1 MSPEALT
8 ALASVATTVVIA
20 ATAIAAMVQL
30 RHMRAANSIQAIL
43 SFRDMLEDEVHRE
56 AANTLRGGDME
67 RALEEPEFREFLYRS
82 TNKLPM
88 NGAPEERYVQLHQAA
103 ISIGNSFELIGG
115 MVRNHVVTP
124 EIFLPNY
131 WWVVS
136 NHWGNLES
144 FIAMMREYQGSPGLY
159 VDFEYLTVLSRKWGE
174 KHPDSYAPGV
184 PRIEVKNKYPL
195 SQQPWPKE

>member
-1 MSPEALT
+1 MSSETLT
-8 ALASVATTVVIA
+8 AVASVATTVVIA
-20 ATAIAAMVQL
+20 ATAIAAMIQL

-43 SFRDMLEDEVHRE
+43 SFREMLEDDVHRD
-56 AANTLRGGDME
+56 AANLLRSGDMA
-67 RALEEPEFREFLYRS
+67 RALEEPAFRQYLYRMA
-82 TNKLPM
+82 NKLPSPP
-88 NGAPEERYVQLHQAA
+88 ADERYLRLHQASIA
-103 ISIGNSFELIGG
+103 IGNSFELIGG
-115 MVRNHVVTP
+115 MVRNQVVTP

-144 FIAMMREYQGSPGLY
+144 FIAMMREYQDSPGLY
-159 VDFEYLTVLSRKWGE
+159 VDFEYLTVLSRQWGD

-195 SQQPWPKE
+195 SEQSWAKE